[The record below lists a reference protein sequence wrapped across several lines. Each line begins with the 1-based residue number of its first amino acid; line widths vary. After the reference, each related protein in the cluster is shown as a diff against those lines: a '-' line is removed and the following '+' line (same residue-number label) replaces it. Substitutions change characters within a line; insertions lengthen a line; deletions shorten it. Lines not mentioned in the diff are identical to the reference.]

1 MLPSTCRLYT
11 NYDREWMSHWRTLF
25 QYISV
30 KKSVG
35 KPEFS
40 NKLLKDK
47 FIARLLEH
55 NVWCYAKHQQDLFE
69 ELIKMNVEYVESIP
83 RELGKYFKK
92 KKRNLIMLDDLM
104 DEALKV
110 LNCLH
115 VVVMTT
121 FPLSILRKICSIKMN
136 VLLVYMVIFK
146 KPQNNSQFTITVQ
159 ATVAR
164 QISPDKMKF
173 LMWAYRDVISS
184 RHNYLMFDLKP
195 NIAIRFR
202 VRSNFLED

>member
-47 FIARLLEH
+47 FIARPLEH
-55 NVWCYAKHQQDLFE
+55 IVWCYAKHQQDLFE

-104 DEALKV
+104 DEVLKV

-121 FPLSILRKICSIKMN
+121 FPLSILRRICSIKMN
-136 VLLVYMVIFK
+136 VLLVWIPITWLFLRNPK
-146 KPQNNSQFTITVQ
+146 TIHNLLLQ
-159 ATVAR
+159 YKLLLQDQYSR
-164 QISPDKMKF
+164 IK
-173 LMWAYRDVISS
+173 WSS
-184 RHNYLMFDLKP
+184 LCGLTKTQYHLGITTWCLIWNQTLP
-195 NIAIRFR
+195 
-202 VRSNFLED
+202 